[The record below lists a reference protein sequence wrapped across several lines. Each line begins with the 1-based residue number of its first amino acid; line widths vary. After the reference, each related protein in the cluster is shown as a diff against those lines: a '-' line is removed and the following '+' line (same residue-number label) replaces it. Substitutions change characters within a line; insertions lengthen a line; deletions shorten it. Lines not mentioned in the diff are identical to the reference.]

1 MATKA
6 SVVVDDSDDDGLSGA
21 ALEARTYE
29 QFPEIRDID
38 PEAVAERM
46 ASRVRSAE
54 SLDELFDSLTGQAS
68 DAMVGKSF
76 EFRDVAW
83 QPYRS
88 QRGII
93 PLAVCDAV
101 QLDTGEVHEF
111 VTTAKMLVTFL
122 RRAQQLG
129 VYPFKARI
137 VEKVTTSGQKALN
150 FERV

>member
-1 MATKA
+1 MAEKKP
-6 SVVVDDSDDDGLSGA
+6 VFVEEPDDDGLTGA

-29 QFPEIRDID
+29 QFPELRDVD

-46 ASRVRSAE
+46 AARVRQAE
-54 SLDELFDSLTGQAS
+54 TLDDLFDSLTGQSS
-68 DAMVGKSF
+68 DSLAGKSF

-101 QLDTGEVHEF
+101 DLSTGEVREF